1 MAKILISYRRSDS
14 AGMTGRIFDRLIL
27 KYGASSVFMDVDN
40 IPFGIDFRT
49 HVRDELL
56 QSDVML
62 VVIGQRWLGRG
73 EGAETRMSDKDD
85 PVRVEVES
93 ALNANIPVIPLLVEG
108 AQMPKASELP
118 ESLRELVYRNAAIID
133 SGRDFHAHVER
144 LSRSIDQI
152 IEQKNKAAAETARL
166 AAEAKARQPSPPAQP
181 PVAPVAPKPAAAG
194 PPRQNPPAAESP
206 RANAPPAL
214 KVAMDQSGGAALAVP
229 GTTSFHALMRSPR
242 DFWGGVG
249 LIVLALF
256 AVWACSDLPGMRGF
270 AFGPG
275 TAPRIFAYC
284 LLGLGVA
291 ILLVGLLAHG
301 EPTERFAF
309 SGPAGAALLLL
320 VLIPLNIFS
329 ARISRTLPAVSAD
342 VVFAAVSATV
352 VLALAIGLM
361 RWVPRGPL
369 FITAA
374 TIVFGVTV
382 RPLGLVF
389 SSFVSMLISA
399 YATEEIRWIEA
410 IICAAVLTVF
420 CSLLFPWGLNL
431 PLQLWPRF

>member
-14 AGMTGRIFDRLIL
+14 AGMTGRIFDRLVL
-27 KYGASSVFMDVDN
+27 KYGAASVFMDVDN
-40 IPFGIDFRT
+40 IPFGTDFRT
-49 HVRDELL
+49 HIKDALL

-62 VVIGQRWLGRG
+62 VVVGQRWLGRG
-73 EGAETRMSDKDD
+73 EGGETRMNDESD

-93 ALNANIPVIPLLVEG
+93 ALKAGIPLIPLLVDG
-108 AQMPKASELP
+108 AQMPKVTELP
-118 ESLRELVYRNAAIID
+118 ESLRELAYRNAAIID

-152 IEQKNKAAAETARL
+152 IEQKNKAAEAARAAAET
-166 AAEAKARQPSPPAQP
+166 KARESSPPPQP
-181 PVAPVAPKPAAAG
+181 PAAPVAPKLAPAE
-194 PPRQNPPAAESP
+194 PPRPNPVAAESP

-214 KVAMDQSGGAALAVP
+214 KVAMEQAGGAALALP
-229 GTTSFHALMRSPR
+229 GAASLHALIRSPR

-249 LIVLALF
+249 LMLLALF

-275 TAPRIFAYC
+275 TAPRMFAYC
-284 LLGLGVA
+284 LLALGVA
-291 ILLVGLLAHG
+291 IVLVGLLTDG

-309 SGPAGAALLLL
+309 SGPAGAAVLLLM
-320 VLIPLNIFS
+320 LIPLNIFS
-329 ARISRTLPAVSAD
+329 VRISRMLPAVSAD
-342 VVFAAVSATV
+342 VVFAGVTAVI
-352 VLALAIGLM
+352 VLALAIALM
-361 RWVPRGPL
+361 RVVPRGPL

-382 RPLGLVF
+382 RPLGLVI